1 MLASSLPYQSLPLIM
16 SRETLISTVEER
28 RPQWVSYLG
37 SSSSSI
43 LFVGLGKK
51 KHSTNL
57 FHFLIYNNT
66 AIVKIKYSSTYE
78 ILSEVPSL

>member
-1 MLASSLPYQSLPLIM
+1 MLASSLPDQSLSLIM

-28 RPQWVSYLG
+28 RPQVNYLG

-43 LFVGLGKK
+43 LFIALGKK

-57 FHFLIYNNT
+57 FQFPDL
-66 AIVKIKYSSTYE
+66 
-78 ILSEVPSL
+78 